1 MFQLPFKHEESMH
14 AGNENADASLNISVP
29 THNNGTRTPKL
40 PCFSQ
45 DRDDIDDYL
54 MRFERYALAQGW
66 QIDTYAVCL
75 GALLT
80 GKALE
85 VYSRIPLTHAYTFS
99 DDGRRFS
106 AKISNLE
113 TEWC

>member
-1 MFQLPFKHEESMH
+1 MREEREAVSVREEREAAFRLEEMRVKHEESMH

-54 MRFERYALAQGW
+54 MRFERYALAQG
-66 QIDTYAVCL
+66 
-75 GALLT
+75 
-80 GKALE
+80 
-85 VYSRIPLTHAYTFS
+85 
-99 DDGRRFS
+99 
-106 AKISNLE
+106 
-113 TEWC
+113 